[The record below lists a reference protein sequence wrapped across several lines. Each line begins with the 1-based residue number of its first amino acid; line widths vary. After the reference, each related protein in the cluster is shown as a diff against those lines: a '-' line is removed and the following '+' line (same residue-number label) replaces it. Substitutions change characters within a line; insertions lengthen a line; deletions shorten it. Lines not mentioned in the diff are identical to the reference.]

1 MKKATKKIIK
11 KMMDSKFNRLFVV
24 AGAAILVV
32 CAFCIGNII
41 ARGSSSGEQ
50 RIIDAIFTAM
60 SKDNISAKIATKQSG
75 GTSPISLNG
84 DISMANADKISA
96 KFTVNMQQGN
106 NKVDASF
113 DVRGSISNKSN
124 LYVKAAGL
132 GSLSSYLLSGAPEA
146 KLYADQAVA
155 KINGKWI
162 VINRVG
168 DKTFQGQN
176 CIADVFGKLKRDK
189 NIQNTFLDVYKNN
202 RFIFIKN
209 TSKDGNDTIYSVKF
223 DREVL
228 NKFMNSLQES
238 SIIKDTKSCSGINLA
253 SESENQNNQQ
263 EQTSQNNNSNTNIS
277 LDIVIDDK
285 DQLKSVNMTST
296 LEGGQSANIG
306 INLSY
311 DKVKV
316 EDAPADDAVPVSDIL
331 SDISQMIGVFKK
343 TAEQYNSQIT
353 Q

>member
-1 MKKATKKIIK
+1 
-11 KMMDSKFNRLFVV
+11 MDSKFNRLFVV
-24 AGAAILVV
+24 AGVAILVV

-84 DISMANADKISA
+84 DISIANADKISA

-124 LYVKAAGL
+124 LYIKATGL

-162 VINRVG
+162 VINRV
-168 DKTFQGQN
+168 DNKTFQGQN
-176 CIADVFGKLKRDK
+176 CIADVFGKLKKDK
-189 NIQNTFLDVYKNN
+189 NIQNYLKTHNSITF
-202 RFIFIKN
+202 
-209 TSKDGNDTIYSVKF
+209 S
-223 DREVL
+223 
-228 NKFMNSLQES
+228 
-238 SIIKDTKSCSGINLA
+238 
-253 SESENQNNQQ
+253 
-263 EQTSQNNNSNTNIS
+263 
-277 LDIVIDDK
+277 
-285 DQLKSVNMTST
+285 
-296 LEGGQSANIG
+296 
-306 INLSY
+306 
-311 DKVKV
+311 
-316 EDAPADDAVPVSDIL
+316 
-331 SDISQMIGVFKK
+331 
-343 TAEQYNSQIT
+343 
-353 Q
+353 